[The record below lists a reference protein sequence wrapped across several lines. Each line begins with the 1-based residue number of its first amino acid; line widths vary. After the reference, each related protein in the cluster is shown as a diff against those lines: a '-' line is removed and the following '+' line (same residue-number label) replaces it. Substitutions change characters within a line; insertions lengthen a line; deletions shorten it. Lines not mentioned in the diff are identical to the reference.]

1 MSAKLLHTLL
11 WTGVGFLTGS
21 IMFAFWG
28 GKLFLK
34 KDIRNYGTGNPGAV
48 SAWKAGGWKI
58 GLPTGLLE
66 LAKGLIPVALAI
78 WVFGVNGWYLVPV
91 ALAPIL
97 GHAFSPFLKF
107 KGGRATAATLGV
119 WTAITIWEGMVV
131 LGVIIG
137 LFYIIIDNPSW
148 ANIWGM
154 LAFLAYLLLV
164 GLLVRGVEFHLLAI
178 WAGNMGIMLIKHWS
192 GLSEP
197 IKPRPYIVR
206 FLKKR
211 PLS

>member
-1 MSAKLLHTLL
+1 MSSKLLHSIL
-11 WTGVGFLTGS
+11 WTGIGFLSGS
-21 IMFAFWG
+21 LMFAFWG

-58 GLPTGLLE
+58 GVSTGLLE

-78 WVFGVNGWYLVPV
+78 WVFGVSGWYLVPV

-107 KGGRATAATLGV
+107 KGGRATAVTLGV
-119 WTAITIWEGMVV
+119 WTAITIWEGMLV
-131 LGVIIG
+131 LGVMIG
-137 LFYIIIDNPSW
+137 ILYIIIDNPSW

-154 LAFLAYLLLV
+154 LAFLVYLLLLGLFV
-164 GLLVRGVEFHLLAI
+164 RGLELHLLVI
-178 WAGNMGIMLIKHWS
+178 WAGNIGIMIIKHWS
-192 GLSEP
+192 GFFEP
-197 IKPRPYIVR
+197 IKPRPYIAR
-206 FLKKR
+206 FFKKAT
-211 PLS
+211 